1 MGYKRLEH
9 VSDAYIE
16 AYGRSKNACFE
27 SAALSLL
34 DLIYNVNTV
43 RFRGEA
49 RFSISG
55 SDQYNLLYRWLE
67 AVLQNFT
74 IEELAVRKFSVSLN
88 DNTLNAVAYGEPY
101 DQERHGYKTE
111 VKGITY
117 YLMEIVH
124 NKGWWRIKYLA
135 DL

>member
-16 AYGRSKNACFE
+16 AYGRSKNTCFE

-34 DLIYNVNTV
+34 DLIYDVHTVQSKVEVN
-43 RFRGEA
+43 
-49 RFSISG
+49 FSVSG
-55 SDQYNLLYRWLE
+55 SDEYNLLYRWLE
-67 AVLQNFT
+67 AVLQKFT
-74 IEELAVRKFSVSLN
+74 IEELAISRFSVRIN
-88 DNTLNAVAYGEPY
+88 DNTLNATGYGEPY
-101 DQERHGYKTE
+101 KQERHGYKTE

-124 NKGWWRIKYLA
+124 QKGWWRVKYLA